1 MPLNA
6 SAEAKATAEQT
17 ISALQGGHYPWQKG
31 WLKRIPGIYARLLN
45 YLVPYAKTV
54 IVAMFFMVITA
65 LTSSMI
71 AVLMGKLTDQG
82 FYAKDVNALWWAPAA
97 LIAVALLQGGSTF
110 GSSYLLQKVSQQVLL
125 KIRCEMFER
134 EIRWPAA
141 NYQKYTSGIVM
152 SKYIN
157 EASTALGG
165 AAQLLTTIVRDSLQL
180 VALLGLLIWHDW
192 KLTLVTLVVAPLIAV
207 ILRWVNK
214 KTKKYGLQTQTALGN
229 MMNTVLE
236 AYQGQRIIKI
246 YDAYEKE
253 QTRFR
258 GVNELL
264 YKLSMRMQAV
274 TAAGTPLTQFVTM
287 AGVSIVVIVALLQA
301 QAGHLTLGDFI
312 TFLSALLLLMNPVK
326 KLSALNGSVARISAA
341 AESLFTTM
349 DEVTEKDPGNTKLP
363 RLLGGVRFEH
373 VGYRYAGAGRQA
385 LSDISFEV
393 NPGETIAFVGASGAG
408 KTTLINLIPR
418 FWQPTEGEIYFDG
431 IPQSTVTLKSLRQQ
445 IALVSQD
452 VVLFDDT
459 IAANIAYGMEN
470 VSEEDI
476 RKAADAAY
484 LTPFIRELPEGLNS
498 PVGPAGQKLSGG
510 QKQRISIARAL
521 LKNAPILLLDEAT
534 SALDTESE
542 KYIQLSLD
550 RLMKGRTTFV
560 VAHRLSTIMGAD
572 KIVVI
577 KEGRICEMGRH
588 EELLAKKG
596 AYAHLYNIQFMQ
608 KPTEDKIQSA

>member
-1 MPLNA
+1 
-6 SAEAKATAEQT
+6 
-17 ISALQGGHYPWQKG
+17 
-31 WLKRIPGIYARLLN
+31 
-45 YLVPYAKTV
+45 
-54 IVAMFFMVITA
+54 
-65 LTSSMI
+65 
-71 AVLMGKLTDQG
+71 
-82 FYAKDVNALWWAPAA
+82 
-97 LIAVALLQGGSTF
+97 
-110 GSSYLLQKVSQQVLL
+110 
-125 KIRCEMFER
+125 MFER
-134 EIRWPAA
+134 EIRWPAE

-165 AAQLLTTIVRDSLQL
+165 AAVLLTTIVRDSLQL

-258 GVNELL
+258 RVNELL
-264 YKLSMRMQAV
+264 YSISMRMQAV
-274 TAAGTPLTQFVTM
+274 GAAGTPLTQFVTM
-287 AGVSIVVIVALLQA
+287 AGVSIVVVVALLQA

-326 KLSALNGSVARISAA
+326 KLSALNGSLARISAA
-341 AESLFTTM
+341 AESLFSTM
-349 DEVTEKDPGNTKLP
+349 DEAIEKDPGNAELP
-363 RLLGGVRFEH
+363 QIKGAIRFEN
-373 VGYRYAGAGRQA
+373 VGYRYAGAERLA
-385 LSDISFEV
+385 LSDVSFEV
-393 NPGETIAFVGASGAG
+393 KPGETIAFVGASGAG

-596 AYAHLYNIQFMQ
+596 AYAHLYNIQFVQ

>member
-1 MPLNA
+1 
-6 SAEAKATAEQT
+6 
-17 ISALQGGHYPWQKG
+17 
-31 WLKRIPGIYARLLN
+31 
-45 YLVPYAKTV
+45 
-54 IVAMFFMVITA
+54 MFFMVITA
-65 LTSSMI
+65 MTSSMI
-71 AVLMGKLTDQG
+71 AVLLGKLTDQG
-82 FYAKDVNALWWAPAA
+82 FYGKDINALWWAPAA

-110 GSSYLLQKVSQQVLL
+110 GSSYLLQKVSQKVLL
-125 KIRCEMFER
+125 KIRCEMFEQ
-134 EIRWPAA
+134 EIRWPAE

-165 AAQLLTTIVRDSLQL
+165 AAVLLTTIVRDSLQL

-214 KTKKYGLQTQTALGN
+214 KTKKYGLQPQTALGN

-258 GVNELL
+258 SVNELL
-264 YKLSMRMQAV
+264 YSISMRMQAV
-274 TAAGTPLTQFVTM
+274 GAAGTPLTQFVTM
-287 AGVSIVVIVALLQA
+287 AGVSIVVVVALLQA

-326 KLSALNGSVARISAA
+326 KLSALNGSLARISAA
-341 AESLFTTM
+341 AESLFSTM
-349 DEVTEKDPGNTKLP
+349 DEAIEKDPGNAELP
-363 RLLGGVRFEH
+363 QIKGAIRFEN
-373 VGYRYAGAGRQA
+373 VGYRYAGAERLA
-385 LSDISFEV
+385 LSDVSFEV
-393 NPGETIAFVGASGAG
+393 KPGETIAFVGASGAG

-431 IPQSTVTLKSLRQQ
+431 VPQSTVTLKSLRQQ

-588 EELLAKKG
+588 EELLAQKG
-596 AYAHLYNIQFMQ
+596 AYAHLYNIQFVQ

>member
-1 MPLNA
+1 
-6 SAEAKATAEQT
+6 
-17 ISALQGGHYPWQKG
+17 
-31 WLKRIPGIYARLLN
+31 
-45 YLVPYAKTV
+45 
-54 IVAMFFMVITA
+54 MFFMVITA
-65 LTSSMI
+65 MTSSMI
-71 AVLMGKLTDQG
+71 AVLLGKLTDQG
-82 FYAKDVNALWWAPAA
+82 FYGKDINALWWAPAA

-110 GSSYLLQKVSQQVLL
+110 GSSYLLQKVSQKVLL
-125 KIRCEMFER
+125 KIRCEMFEQ
-134 EIRWPAA
+134 EIRWPAE

-165 AAQLLTTIVRDSLQL
+165 AAVLLTTIVRDSLQL
-180 VALLGLLIWHDW
+180 VALLGLLIWYDW

-214 KTKKYGLQTQTALGN
+214 KTKKYGLQTQTVLGN

-258 GVNELL
+258 RVNELL
-264 YKLSMRMQAV
+264 YSISMRMQAV
-274 TAAGTPLTQFVTM
+274 GAAGTPLTQFVTM
-287 AGVSIVVIVALLQA
+287 AGVSIVVVVALLQA

-326 KLSALNGSVARISAA
+326 KLSALNGSLARISAA
-341 AESLFTTM
+341 AESLFSTM
-349 DEVTEKDPGNTKLP
+349 DEAIEKDPGNAELP
-363 RLLGGVRFEH
+363 QIKGAIRFEN
-373 VGYRYAGAGRQA
+373 VGYRYAGAERLA
-385 LSDISFEV
+385 LSDVSFEV
-393 NPGETIAFVGASGAG
+393 KPGETIAFVGASGAG

-431 IPQSTVTLKSLRQQ
+431 VPQSTVTLKSLRQQ

-550 RLMKGRTTFV
+550 RLMKGRTTFI

-588 EELLAKKG
+588 EELLAQKG
-596 AYAHLYNIQFMQ
+596 AYAHLYNIQFVQ

>member
-17 ISALQGGHYPWQKG
+17 ISVLQGGHYSWQKG

-45 YLVPYAKTV
+45 YLVPYTKTV
-54 IVAMFFMVITA
+54 IAAMFFMVITA

-341 AESLFTTM
+341 AESLCSRVFA
-349 DEVTEKDPGNTKLP
+349 
-363 RLLGGVRFEH
+363 RFCASR
-373 VGYRYAGAGRQA
+373 GLT
-385 LSDISFEV
+385 LSS
-393 NPGETIAFVGASGAG
+393 AS
-408 KTTLINLIPR
+408 
-418 FWQPTEGEIYFDG
+418 
-431 IPQSTVTLKSLRQQ
+431 
-445 IALVSQD
+445 
-452 VVLFDDT
+452 
-459 IAANIAYGMEN
+459 
-470 VSEEDI
+470 I
-476 RKAADAAY
+476 RKTHSQLALEIAKVCCSPQLPARARVKTLAPKALALATVPSVLSSSTTKISLAKLQLPKHASILCSSFLVRRTTETFSFSDDMS
-484 LTPFIRELPEGLNS
+484 TP
-498 PVGPAGQKLSGG
+498 SGG
-510 QKQRISIARAL
+510 S
-521 LKNAPILLLDEAT
+521 
-534 SALDTESE
+534 
-542 KYIQLSLD
+542 
-550 RLMKGRTTFV
+550 
-560 VAHRLSTIMGAD
+560 
-572 KIVVI
+572 
-577 KEGRICEMGRH
+577 
-588 EELLAKKG
+588 
-596 AYAHLYNIQFMQ
+596 
-608 KPTEDKIQSA
+608 